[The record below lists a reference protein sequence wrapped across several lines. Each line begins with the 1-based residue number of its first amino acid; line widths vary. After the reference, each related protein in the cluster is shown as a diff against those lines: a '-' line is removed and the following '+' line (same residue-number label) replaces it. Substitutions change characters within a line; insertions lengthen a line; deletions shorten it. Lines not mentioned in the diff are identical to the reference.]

1 MHVHEI
7 NLIQSRRKNGVIFTP
22 HVQLSPIAFCF
33 DSRFFFLRYRGSFFS
48 ALLEFLSRSFFL
60 FLVVFSLDHSY
71 FLFPVVALIL
81 L

>member
-1 MHVHEI
+1 
-7 NLIQSRRKNGVIFTP
+7 
-22 HVQLSPIAFCF
+22 
-33 DSRFFFLRYRGSFFS
+33 
-48 ALLEFLSRSFFL
+48 LEFLSRSFFL

>member
-1 MHVHEI
+1 MVLSLLPTYSSAPLRFV
-7 NLIQSRRKNGVIFTP
+7 LI
-22 HVQLSPIAFCF
+22 
-33 DSRFFFLRYRGSFFS
+33 SRFFFLRYRGSFCS